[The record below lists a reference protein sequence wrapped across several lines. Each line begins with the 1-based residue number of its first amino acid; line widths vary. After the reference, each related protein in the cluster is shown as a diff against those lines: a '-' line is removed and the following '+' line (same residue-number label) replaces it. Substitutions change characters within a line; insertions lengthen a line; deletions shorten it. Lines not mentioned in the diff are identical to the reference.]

1 MTAALAFCRPVRI
14 SGSGS
19 SGTSLTRG
27 ESSGSKSLTD
37 ELGGPSA
44 SGRAV
49 SSSLS
54 GGVGASQPVKKWGE
68 ELEKKHQL
76 LHITTNYRP
85 PRTLY

>member
-37 ELGGPSA
+37 ELGGASA

-49 SSSLS
+49 SSDSSSLS

-68 ELEKKHQL
+68 ELEKKH
-76 LHITTNYRP
+76 
-85 PRTLY
+85 

>member
-1 MTAALAFCRPVRI
+1 MTAALAFCRPVRM

-19 SGTSLTRG
+19 SGSSLTRG

-85 PRTLY
+85 PRT